1 MAKYINAHDK
11 EKFLISA
18 DGQIHAFP
26 EDGLSND
33 FVDAQQEKAIEFR
46 RNARCEE
53 QSAKEEKKRAA
64 EVYQTKLRQ
73 LHYAQVVALIESARV
88 ASLRFPGAVVVAMDY
103 LDNPKIIRGFTV
115 SLFPLTDSVF
125 YAAYLDGNT
134 VGVGDAEVADNKL
147 ITTPFDEVEEGAA

>member
-1 MAKYINAHDK
+1 MAKNNHDEEKYI
-11 EKFLISA
+11 ISA

-26 EDGLSND
+26 EEGLSND

-88 ASLRFPGAVVVAMDY
+88 ASLRFPGAVVVAMDS
-103 LDNPKIIRGFTV
+103 LDNPKIIRGFNL
-115 SLFPLTDSVF
+115 SFFHLTDSVF
-125 YAAYLDGNT
+125 YAVFLGGNT
-134 VGVGDAEVADNKL
+134 ISIGDAEAEDNKL